1 MVARGAHT
9 LCVDVERL
17 RVAYNANNGSPTGR
31 GDCVSLVGSGIET
44 RDGARATM
52 PGNVDRVVRSA
63 SASGECVGQ
72 SRTNAGP
79 VGEVK
84 RSEVGERGEEHNAA
98 DAFGVAE
105 GTRANKDEDEKLV

>member
-1 MVARGAHT
+1 
-9 LCVDVERL
+9 
-17 RVAYNANNGSPTGR
+17 
-31 GDCVSLVGSGIET
+31 
-44 RDGARATM
+44 
-52 PGNVDRVVRSA
+52 
-63 SASGECVGQ
+63 VGQ